1 MKITKIK
8 RIASTSRYHVYT
20 DEKYCGIFLDEILAR
35 YNLKTDVEYD
45 EDNLKKIKAEND
57 EKVSF
62 DMAVGY
68 IEKYRVSEKGI
79 KDYLKKKGFEEKTI
93 QETLKKLKDYNLIN
107 DEAFAREYFLTL
119 SNSKGKIAIA
129 NKLREK
135 GIKQEI
141 INSLLENVDENE
153 EIEKA
158 TTIAEK
164 FVKNR
169 ENTPKNKQ
177 KCLAHLVYKGYD
189 FSVAQQATKNAFSN
203 KGENN
208 ESWD

>member
-45 EDNLKKIKAEND
+45 EDNFKKIKAEND

-119 SNSKGKIAIA
+119 SNSKGKVAIA

-141 INSLLENVDENE
+141 VDLLLESVDENE

-158 TTIAEK
+158 TAIAVK

>member
-35 YNLKTDVEYD
+35 HNLKTNGEYD
-45 EDNLKKIKAEND
+45 EEEFKKIKAEND
-57 EKVSF
+57 KKVSF

-68 IEKYRVSEKGI
+68 VEKYRVSEKGL

-107 DEAFAREYFLTL
+107 DEVFAREYFLTL

-141 INSLLENVDENE
+141 VDLLLESVDENE

-158 TTIAEK
+158 TAIAVK

>member
-45 EDNLKKIKAEND
+45 EEEFKKIKAEND
-57 EKVSF
+57 KKVSF
-62 DMAVGY
+62 YMAVGY

-141 INSLLENVDENE
+141 VDLLLESVDENE
-153 EIEKA
+153 EISKA
-158 TTIAEK
+158 TAIAEK

>member
-45 EDNLKKIKAEND
+45 EDNFKKIKAEND

-68 IEKYRVSEKGI
+68 LEKYRVSEKGI

-107 DEAFAREYFLTL
+107 DEVFAREYFLTL

-158 TTIAEK
+158 TALAEK

-208 ESWD
+208 ERWD

>member
-8 RIASTSRYHVYT
+8 RIASTSRFHVYT
-20 DEKYCGIFLDEILAR
+20 DERYCGIFLDEILAR
-35 YNLKTDVEYD
+35 HNLKTNVEYD
-45 EDNLKKIKAEND
+45 EREFKKIKAEND

-68 IEKYRVSEKGI
+68 IEKYMVSEKGV
-79 KDYLKKKGFEEKTI
+79 KDYLKKKGFGDNTI
-93 QETLKKLKDYNLIN
+93 QNTLKKLEDYNLIN
-107 DEAFAREYFLTL
+107 DEAFAKEYFQTL
-119 SNSKGKIAIA
+119 SASKGKNAIA

-135 GIKQEI
+135 GISQEI
-141 INSLLENVDENE
+141 INSLTEEINE
-153 EIEKA
+153 EDEIEKA
-158 TTIAEK
+158 VALAEK

-189 FSVAQQATKNAFSN
+189 FSVAQQATKIAFSN
-203 KGENN
+203 KGEKC

>member
-45 EDNLKKIKAEND
+45 EDNFKKIKAEND

-68 IEKYRVSEKGI
+68 LEKYRVSEKGI

-107 DEAFAREYFLTL
+107 DEVFAREYFLTL

-158 TTIAEK
+158 TALAEK

>member
-45 EDNLKKIKAEND
+45 EEEFKKIKAEND

-141 INSLLENVDENE
+141 VDLLLESVDENE

-158 TTIAEK
+158 TAIAVK

>member
-8 RIASTSRYHVYT
+8 RIASTSRFHVYT

-45 EDNLKKIKAEND
+45 EEEFKKIKAEND
-57 EKVSF
+57 KKVSF

-68 IEKYRVSEKGI
+68 VEKYRVSERGI

-93 QETLKKLKDYNLIN
+93 QEALKKLKDYNLIN
-107 DEAFAREYFLTL
+107 DEVFAREYFLTL

-141 INSLLENVDENE
+141 INSLLENVDEDE
-153 EIEKA
+153 EIERA

>member
-107 DEAFAREYFLTL
+107 DEVFAREYFLTL